1 MGSHCLFSCL
11 CCKIHQNL
19 LGNLLLVNL
28 QIFDAIYTSQVASI
42 LNLSNFL
49 YCPVSYFWEHKKP
62 KYKNEFLLEFH
73 GGRKVSTIQEFSSD
87 DLMDVKDPPFSSHIF
102 WIKSKIINLID
113 WLIDW
118 CCYLCL
124 SRLRYTILLLQAMY
138 QV

>member
-1 MGSHCLFSCL
+1 MPIQLPLLQNTSKSFRKFATGQFTNIWCH
-11 CCKIHQNL
+11 IHQPCCINL
-19 LGNLLLVNL
+19 KTCAT
-28 QIFDAIYTSQVASI
+28 FYT
-42 LNLSNFL
+42 
-49 YCPVSYFWEHKKP
+49 YYSYFWEHEKQ

-73 GGRKVSTIQEFSSD
+73 GGRKVSTIHEFSSD
-87 DLMDVKDPPFSSHIF
+87 DLIDVRDPPFSSHIV

-124 SRLRYTILLLQAMY
+124 SHLRYTILLLQAMY